1 MILQLLKT
9 FNDLKECLKNVIM
22 RLSDKS
28 VILISNAQSLTEE
41 DNTLINFS
49 GAIPS
54 NFLNQHKSWKV
65 AIHSC
70 GIHMMLKLPI
80 TPKHE
85 NLPSVIQITY
95 DNLDI
100 LAKNIN

>member
-1 MILQLLKT
+1 MIEK
-9 FNDLKECLKNVIM
+9 KCLKNEIM
-22 RLSDKS
+22 RLSDKL
-28 VILISNAQSLTEE
+28 VILISNAQSLTED
-41 DNTLINFS
+41 DNTLTNFS